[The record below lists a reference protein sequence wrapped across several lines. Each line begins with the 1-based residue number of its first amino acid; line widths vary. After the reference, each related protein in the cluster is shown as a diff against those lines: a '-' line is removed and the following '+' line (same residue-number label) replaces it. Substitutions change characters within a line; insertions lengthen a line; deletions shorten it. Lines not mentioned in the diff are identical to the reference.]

1 MGGEMGGVPCIGV
14 PVSHPGAAV
23 LALSLAPGL
32 AEGAGRQ
39 PLPQQMK
46 PRAMKRSLE
55 LSLQPAKE
63 REGEGER
70 KRESY
75 TLGREG
81 GHLNHEIISASCLT

>member
-1 MGGEMGGVPCIGV
+1 MGGVPCVGV

-46 PRAMKRSLE
+46 PRARKRSCHP
-55 LSLQPAKE
+55 SLQRRE
-63 REGEGER
+63 RERER
-70 KRESY
+70 EKEN
-75 TLGREG
+75 LI
-81 GHLNHEIISASCLT
+81 L

>member
-32 AEGAGRQ
+32 AEGAERQ

-46 PRAMKRSLE
+46 PRARKRSLE
-55 LSLQPAKE
+55 LSLQPAK
-63 REGEGER
+63 
-70 KRESY
+70 
-75 TLGREG
+75 
-81 GHLNHEIISASCLT
+81 A